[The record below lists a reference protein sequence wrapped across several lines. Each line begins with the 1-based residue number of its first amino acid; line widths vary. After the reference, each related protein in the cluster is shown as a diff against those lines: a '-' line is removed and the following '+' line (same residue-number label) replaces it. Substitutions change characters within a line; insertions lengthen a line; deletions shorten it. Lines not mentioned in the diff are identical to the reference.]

1 MPRLHPDP
9 RQRAAYG
16 TRAQN
21 CNPHGHLPQSV
32 PWETIGG
39 PWKLFKSIGFMVL
52 IDMNDLR
59 ALDLNLLVVF
69 EAIANSRSVTRAAAQ
84 LGLGQPAVSQALARL
99 RHVFGDPL
107 FVRGREGMQ
116 PTDRA
121 LQLAP
126 AIAETLGRVRQLV
139 APPTPFDPAHTAR
152 LFRIGLPDDQELV
165 LVPRLLALMARQ
177 APHADLQ
184 LRSVDRARGRR
195 LLDDGSLDLAIGAF
209 DEGPDW
215 QRQQVLLEDGYECLH
230 DPRQIICPRP
240 ISLADFLAHGHVLV
254 SLSEDR
260 RGRVDEALAQ
270 LNLSRRI
277 VLSTP
282 RFLAVPAMLAA
293 APLIAT
299 LPARMAAAMATAHG
313 LARDPVPVPIAPY
326 QVTMIWHAA
335 GDADPGL
342 AWMRQCLGDLARQPA
357 PQAGSKGTVS
367 ARRRARLRP

>member
-1 MPRLHPDP
+1 M
-9 RQRAAYG
+9 
-16 TRAQN
+16 
-21 CNPHGHLPQSV
+21 S
-32 PWETIGG
+32 
-39 PWKLFKSIGFMVL
+39 

-59 ALDLNLLVVF
+59 AVDLNLLVAF
-69 EAIANSRSVTRAAAQ
+69 EAIAQSRSITRAAAL

-99 RHVFGDPL
+99 RLVFGDSL
-107 FVRGREGMQ
+107 FVRGRDGMQ
-116 PTDRA
+116 PTERA
-121 LQLAP
+121 LHLAP
-126 AIAETLGRVRQLV
+126 AIAETLAGIRRLV
-139 APPTPFDPAHTAR
+139 APPAPFDPAQTQR

-165 LVPRLLALMARQ
+165 LIPRLLALMARQ
-177 APHADLQ
+177 APHAALQ

-215 QRQQVLLEDGYECLH
+215 QRQQVLLEDGYECLR

-240 ISLADFLAHGHVLV
+240 IGLADFLAHGHVLV

-260 RGRVDEALAQ
+260 TGRVDEALAR
-270 LNLSRRI
+270 LNLRRRI

-313 LARDPVPVPIAPY
+313 LARDPVPAPVAPY

-335 GDADPGL
+335 GDADPALVWLRRCL
-342 AWMRQCLGDLARQPA
+342 ADLARQPA
-357 PQAGSKGTVS
+357 PQAGCGAAVT
-367 ARRRARLRP
+367 ARRRARVRP